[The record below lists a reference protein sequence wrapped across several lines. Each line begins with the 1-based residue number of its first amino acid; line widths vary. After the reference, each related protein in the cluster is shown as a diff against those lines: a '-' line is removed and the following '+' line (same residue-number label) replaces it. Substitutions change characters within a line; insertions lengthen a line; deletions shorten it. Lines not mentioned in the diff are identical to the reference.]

1 MPVEKLDGA
10 LLRKQDMGFDIV
22 SREAVEKIENPIAMA
37 LFLLMA
43 TRPPNWIFRRD
54 WLLKRLGVSR
64 KLYDPAM
71 NELRELGFVTS
82 ATVRNENGMVAGRVI
97 WFTQEITEGPSGVLS
112 EASPKVPVGDRSPKP
127 KVPVGYPL
135 KNRDYLNN
143 KEDIENK
150 EYMPAKEDFLAGVDE
165 QAWQDWNEYR
175 TSTKTLKKNWN
186 VLAKKKVANK
196 LKGYPPEEQRE
207 MVDRAISSGWSSVF
221 PREKKDAPR
230 NHFLGAI

>member
-22 SREAVEKIENPIAMA
+22 SREAVEKIKNPIAMA

-43 TRPPNWIFRRD
+43 TRPPNWIFRRE
-54 WLLKRLGVSR
+54 WLLGRLGVSR

-97 WFTQEITEGPSGVLS
+97 WFTQEITEGTCEVLS
-112 EASPKVPVGDRSPKP
+112 DDSPKVPLGDRSPKP
-127 KVPVGYPL
+127 KVPVGYHL
-135 KNRDYLNN
+135 KNREYLNN

-150 EYMPAKEDFLAGVDE
+150 EYIPALTEFLEGVDE
-165 QAWQDWNEYR
+165 QAWRDWDEYR
-175 TSTKTLKKNWN
+175 NSSKSLRKNWN
-186 VLAKKKVANK
+186 VLAKKRVANK
-196 LKGYPPEEQRE
+196 LKGHSAEEQRE

-221 PREKKDAPR
+221 PIEKKATQK